1 MKNKQI
7 IEYLSET
14 GNVVA
19 LIGAWGTGKSHLW
32 NNSIKPELKTM
43 GKQVFSLSL
52 FGKTSIADIKKELLN
67 LAIAAASKKEK
78 IILGTL
84 SVIFLTVILYVF
96 LSQLDFMVH
105 CSICFKIKI
114 FLMSLFFSML
124 VTNRYFSYILKF
136 VGQKIIGFD
145 HNNIDFLQ
153 IFKATE
159 TVICFDDFERM
170 NYDGSVYELLGFV
183 QHLSE
188 VGFSVLLILN
198 DKEFDRENNEVW
210 GRFREKVV
218 KKPFPH
224 DFDNVLN
231 LVLQDCQARGVIKEF
246 VVFVHKQLNNIK
258 TDSFSKDALILID
271 RFSNN
276 FRFIKKL
283 TLELQKIESHTK
295 GFAKLEQTAVQ
306 GILFFVLY
314 MLVKQEIGELVHKP
328 ITTEDL
334 FEFYYKKDITAQ
346 DPNGRK
352 KGFGNVFA
360 SDFNVVLE
368 VYPSIYKS
376 FVGQGFDLKVFLQED
391 IVLPSETEKFS
402 NGLKHWMEYS
412 LAEQKDIV
420 ARFENLFKSEQ
431 KPFRSFARMRDVLD
445 KYVIFCSYINKSLT
459 EENTVDLQNKISD
472 FIRDNKIKVSLL
484 SYGLED
490 LILHREHMTDK
501 DFIDNIRFINRSFGK
516 LLIEY
521 WISEINKNADIISE
535 IEKNPRDAAYTKMCL
550 YLFLED
556 KGAWDALFRLR
567 EVDYSKWTGLI
578 RLLKNSI
585 DSYDEEY
592 GIVKVLNEARQD
604 NHARKL
610 EFNEKLKMN
619 VLQLLDRPNAGLSE
633 RNFVKNLFPEAV

>member
-7 IEYLSET
+7 IEYLKKP

-19 LIGAWGTGKSHLW
+19 LVGAWGTGKSYLW
-32 NNSIKPELKTM
+32 NNTIKPELEAT
-43 GKQVFSLSL
+43 GKKVFTVSL
-52 FGKTSIADIKKELLN
+52 FGKTSIADVKKEMLN
-67 LAIAAASKKEK
+67 LAISAAGWTKP
-78 IILGTL
+78 ILGFLAT
-84 SVIFLTVILYVF
+84 VFLTVVLFVF
-96 LSQLDFMVH
+96 LSQIDFLDNCITNFKDMVFII
-105 CSICFKIKI
+105 SLLI
-114 FLMSLFFSML
+114 SLF
-124 VTNRYFSYILKF
+124 VVCRYFSYILKF
-136 VGQKIIGFD
+136 VGQKVIGFD
-145 HNNIDFLQ
+145 HNNIDFAQ
-153 IFKATE
+153 IFNASK
-159 TVICFDDFERM
+159 TVLCFDDFERM

-210 GRFREKVV
+210 SRFREKVV

-231 LVLQDCQARGVIKEF
+231 LVLQDCQASGVIKEF

-306 GILFFVLY
+306 GVLFFVLY

-346 DPNGRK
+346 DPNVRK

-368 VYPSIYKS
+368 VYPNIYKW
-376 FVGQGFDLKVFLQED
+376 FVGKKFNLNTFLKED

-412 LAEQKDIV
+412 LAEQIDIV

-445 KYVIFCSYINKSLT
+445 KYTIFCSYINKSLT
-459 EENTVDLQNKISD
+459 EENTVDLLNKISD

-556 KGAWDALFRLR
+556 EGAWDALFRLR

-578 RLLKNSI
+578 RLLKNSM